1 MIIDQ
6 LFLCVL
12 IVGITKNLL
21 IMKNVIIANIQKQI
35 VKQIIGLVKNVLIA
49 VFLIITDN
57 DRNMPSCGIRSSSA
71 KLSNTE
77 PHGAYLCVMWRYF
90 LIVKLINLQICR
102 NFQKIFKE

>member
-57 DRNMPSCGIRSSSA
+57 VPSIA
-71 KLSNTE
+71 AVADLELQNFKLRTN
-77 PHGAYLCVMWRYF
+77 
-90 LIVKLINLQICR
+90 VK
-102 NFQKIFKE
+102 